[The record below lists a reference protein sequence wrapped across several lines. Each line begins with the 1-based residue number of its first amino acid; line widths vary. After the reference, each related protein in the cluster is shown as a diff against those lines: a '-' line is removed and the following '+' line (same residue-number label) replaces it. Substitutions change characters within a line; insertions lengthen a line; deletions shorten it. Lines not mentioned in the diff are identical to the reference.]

1 MKIEIKK
8 GFAGSVF
15 GEIHSRHFS
24 TGMVYEVTVDID
36 EELADVA
43 LREGWGVIVDEP
55 EEKVLPVTENKLITD
70 YTTKEVKKRK
80 RSVKKG

>member
-15 GEIHSRHFS
+15 GQIHSRHFS

-36 EELADVA
+36 EELAEVA
-43 LREGWGVIVDEP
+43 LREGWA
-55 EEKVLPVTENKLITD
+55 EEKLMPVVENKLMTD
-70 YTTKEVKKRK
+70 YPTKEVKKRK
-80 RSVKKG
+80 CSVKKG